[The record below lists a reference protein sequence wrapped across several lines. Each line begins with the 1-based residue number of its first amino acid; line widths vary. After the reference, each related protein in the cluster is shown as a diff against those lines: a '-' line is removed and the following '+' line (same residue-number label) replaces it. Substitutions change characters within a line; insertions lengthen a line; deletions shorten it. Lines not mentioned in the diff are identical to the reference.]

1 MSPEALCT
9 RRRRLGTPHCLL
21 ARTILGIVLC
31 AAALDV
37 WAGGSGLNT
46 LVVVNQN
53 SANSCEIGNYYSEK
67 RQVPPENLLR
77 INWTGGN
84 VSWAS
89 NEFQTILLNPL
100 LGALATRQLSNQID
114 YVVLS
119 MDLPFR
125 TLNGSVVNGTTS
137 VLFYGLKTDTG
148 LASLGTTNSYN
159 ASEQIFA
166 QAKPASAN
174 GYSFL
179 CTMLTGDSV
188 ARVKHVIDQG
198 VAGDGVFPW
207 QPVLLAKTSD
217 LYRNFR
223 YPMFDNAIFN
233 TRLCRNYPVVV
244 TNCDSFVGQSNLFG
258 IQTGLYQFNVSPNSF
273 VPGAITDNVTSS
285 GGIIFGYND
294 QTTLMAF
301 INAGASAS
309 YGTVS
314 EPGATSYKFPDP
326 QIYFWQQRGFSI
338 AECYYQSLRIP
349 YQGLIV
355 GEPLS
360 AAYRQTGSGKWQ
372 QPSTNVILHGN
383 SPMTVSFAA
392 ADLLHPLQQV
402 DLFVDGKFNRTLTN
416 LPPVPGNT
424 VTVQLNGFPI
434 RYTVP
439 SNATIATVASGL
451 SDLINDPVN
460 TNFTKVTALPH
471 GDRIELRYLGA
482 DLSSEPSYVIDK
494 VSRTWPSRLYRTVG
508 SAQPTT
514 PSIRSIGCD
523 PNGVFRLHAET
534 PWSAPFVVMASIDLA
549 NWTPVVTNYT
559 GDPLDYLDFA
569 AVGLPKRFYRVVA
582 TVPDERLRLLPVAG
596 GSNGFKFRVETDA
609 SAYVVQA
616 STNLLDWS
624 PLFTNQYGGPMQF
637 EDPSGLGS
645 RFYRAFRTLP
655 NSRPPSVAL
664 QSTTTDGSALLR
676 LPATSQGYVVQ
687 VSSNLHGW
695 VSIFTNSSAGQLAV
709 SASSDKGSAATST
722 TRLNAASET
731 FMESTARGLLG
742 CYVTGIINEGTWL
755 QLSITTPEGVL
766 STVSVT
772 NQSFSAVVPDI
783 VNALISAVGANPAFA
798 GNSGISVENLY
809 VDAFGGCRFN
819 LRSTALGLKAARTTA
834 RLTAWPN
841 LLVSPNTFTPFT
853 NNLSDLQPRNHLY
866 ISAGARSLEL
876 NHLFD
881 TTTLPD
887 GFHKLTAI
895 AYEGTHVRSQTQAT
909 LPIEIHNS
917 SISGDLT
924 LLDMP
929 TNAPVQATYHLQVT
943 ANTNKVTAIRLFS
956 TGGLLNIV
964 SNQSTAVFT
973 VTGTDLGIGLH
984 PFYAV
989 VETAA
994 GPSYRTPARYVRFT
1008 P

>member
-1 MSPEALCT
+1 MSGEELCT
-9 RRRRLGTPHCLL
+9 WTPRQATSRRLL
-21 ARTILGIVLC
+21 ARTVLGIVLW
-31 AAALDV
+31 AAVDV
-37 WAGGSGLNT
+37 FAGGSGLNT

-53 SANSCEIGNYYSEK
+53 SANSCEVGNYYCEK

-89 NEFQTILLNPL
+89 NEFQTVLLDPL
-100 LGALATRQLSNQID
+100 MAALATRQLTNQIE

-125 TLNGSVVNGTTS
+125 TLNGSVVNSTTS

-166 QAKPASAN
+166 RAKPASAN

-188 ARVKHVIDQG
+188 ARVKRVIDQG

-217 LYRNFR
+217 TYRNIR

-244 TNCDSFVGQSNLFG
+244 TNCDSFVGQNNLFG

-383 SPMTVSFAA
+383 SPLTVSFAS

-402 DLFVDGKFNRTLTN
+402 DLFADGKFNRTLTN

-424 VTVQLNGFPI
+424 VTVQFNGFPI
-434 RYTVP
+434 SYAVP
-439 SNATIATVASGL
+439 SNATIASVASGL
-451 SDLINDPVN
+451 SDLINDPAN
-460 TNFTKVTALPH
+460 TNFTRVIALPR
-471 GDRIELRYLGA
+471 GDRIELRYIGA
-482 DLSSEPSYVIDK
+482 DLSAEPSYLVDN
-494 VSRTWPSRLYRTVG
+494 VSRTWSSRLYRTV
-508 SAQPTT
+508 SFPQPTT
-514 PSIRSIGCD
+514 PSVRSIGCD

-534 PWSAPFVVMASIDLA
+534 PWSAPFVVMASTDLA

-559 GDPLDYLDFA
+559 GEPLDYLDFA
-569 AVGLPKRFYRVVA
+569 AVGLPKRFYRVLA
-582 TVPDERLRLLPVAG
+582 AVPDERLRLLPVAG
-596 GSNGFKFRVETDA
+596 GVNNSFKFRVETDA
-609 SAYVVQA
+609 PAYVVQA

-624 PLFTNQYGGPMQF
+624 PMFTNQYGGPMQF
-637 EDPSGLGS
+637 EDTSGLRS
-645 RFYRAFRTLP
+645 RFYRASRTVP
-655 NSRPPSVAL
+655 NPRPPSVAL
-664 QSTTTDGSALLR
+664 QSTVADGSALLR
-676 LPATSQGYVVQ
+676 LPASSQGYVVQ
-687 VSSNLHGW
+687 VSSNLLGW
-695 VSIFTNSSAGQLAV
+695 VSIFTNSPAGQLAV
-709 SASSDKGSAATST
+709 SASSDKGSAVAST
-722 TRLNAASET
+722 TLANAAHET

-742 CYVTGIINEGTWL
+742 CYVSGIINVGTWL
-755 QLSITTPEGVL
+755 QLSITTSEGVL
-766 STVSVT
+766 STVTVT
-772 NQSFSAVVPDI
+772 NQSLSAVVPDI
-783 VNALISAVGANPAFA
+783 VTALISAVSANPAFT
-798 GNSGISVENLY
+798 GNNGISVENLY

-841 LLVSPNTFTPFT
+841 LLVSPNTATPFT

-876 NHLFD
+876 NNLFD

-887 GFHKLTAI
+887 GVHELTAV
-895 AYEGTHVRSQTQAT
+895 AYEGTHVRSQTRAT

-917 SISGDLT
+917 SLSADLT

-956 TGGLLNIV
+956 TGGQVNVV
-964 SNQSTAVFT
+964 SNHSIAVFS
-973 VTGTDLGIGLH
+973 VNGTDLGIGLH

-989 VETAA
+989 VEPAA
-994 GPSYRTPARYVRFT
+994 GPSYRTATRYVRFT